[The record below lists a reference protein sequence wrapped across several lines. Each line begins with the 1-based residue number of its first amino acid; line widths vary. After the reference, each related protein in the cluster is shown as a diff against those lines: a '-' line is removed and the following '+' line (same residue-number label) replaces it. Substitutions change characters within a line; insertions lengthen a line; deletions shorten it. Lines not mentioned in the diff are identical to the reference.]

1 LDKEEFAEV
10 VINATD
16 SLYRVSF
23 AILGNEADCED
34 AVGEAIATAFSKLY
48 TLRQEKYAKTWLT
61 KILIRECYRVLKL
74 RKRTVS
80 AGDDMDN
87 IIEFSDRMERPD
99 YSELYEALGKL
110 SKEQRTVIV
119 LYYLEGYSVKEVAKI
134 TGVTQGTV
142 KRRLSRAR
150 NHLKCLL
157 DDEEIITSNNLEQEK
172 INMQGSIRVV

>member
-1 LDKEEFAEV
+1 MDKEEFAKV

-23 AILGNEADCED
+23 AILENEADCED
-34 AVGEAIATAFSKLY
+34 AVGEAISTAFSKLY

-61 KILIRECYRVLKL
+61 KILIRECYRTLKL

-87 IIEFSDRMERPD
+87 NIEFSDRMERPD

-142 KRRLSRAR
+142 KSRLSRAR
-150 NHLKCLL
+150 NHLKFLL
-157 DDEEIITSNNLEQEK
+157 DDEEIIISDGLEQEK